1 MYQFDLEQAFELLSK
16 TPAILNEWLGNLPVG
31 WSRYKSDEESWS
43 AFDIVGHLIY
53 GEKTDWIPRAQI
65 ILQREGIKEFEP
77 FDRFAQY
84 EESKGKTLEK
94 LLEEFSLLREKN
106 LGILRGLDIQPDD
119 YELQGK
125 HPELGIVNSRQ
136 LISTWVVHDLD
147 HIAQIAQEMAKRYK
161 EEVGPWVEYLGI
173 LQR

>member
-1 MYQFDLEQAFELLSK
+1 MYQFDLEQALELLSK
-16 TPAILNEWLGNLPVG
+16 TPAILNEWLGNLPVE

-43 AFDIVGHLIY
+43 AFDVVGHLIY
-53 GEKTDWIPRAQI
+53 GEKTDWISRAQI

-84 EESKGKTLEK
+84 EESKGKTLEN
-94 LLEEFSLLREKN
+94 LLEEFGLLREKN
-106 LGILRGLDIQPDD
+106 LGILRGYDIQPDD

-125 HPELGIVNSRQ
+125 HPELGIVNLRQ
-136 LISTWVVHDLD
+136 LVSTWVVHDLD
-147 HIAQIAQEMAKRYK
+147 HISQIAQEMAKRYK